1 MTMTSN
7 ATSADD
13 DSAVAAVLDEVYAA
27 WAAGD
32 AEAFVAPYAE
42 HATVVLPGSC
52 LQDKDAIRTTMA
64 DAFTGPLRGSR
75 GIHQVQSIRF
85 PGPDTAIVI
94 SKGGIVFAGQ
104 TDIAAATR
112 SLETW
117 VLSRQDGA
125 WRVEAF
131 HNCAQDS
138 A

>member
-7 ATSADD
+7 ATSANDD
-13 DSAVAAVLDEVYAA
+13 DAVAAVLDEVYAA

-32 AEAFVAPYAE
+32 ADAFVAPYAE
-42 HATVVLPGSC
+42 HATAVLPGSY
-52 LQDKDAIRTTMA
+52 LQDKDAIRATMA
-64 DAFTGPLRGSR
+64 DGFTGPLKGSR

-85 PGPDTAIVI
+85 PGADTAIVI

-104 TDIAAATR
+104 TDIAAQTR
-112 SLETW
+112 SVDTW
-117 VLSRQDGA
+117 VLSRQDGT